1 VLGTGGEG
9 EVALTAFEQMATS
22 AEARILGDLAE
33 SALARGPLG
42 PMFENGVLTETI
54 EETNAFGGEAWHGW
68 ENLAE
73 ESQHWANQELQ
84 PVVMHPPIGYTG
96 LYGLNPQAD
105 PIACAM
111 LVIGC
116 GTSLVGRL
124 IQVMRGKG

>member
-1 VLGTGGEG
+1 
-9 EVALTAFEQMATS
+9 MATS
-22 AEARILGDLAE
+22 DQAKVLGNLAERILIK
-33 SALARGPLG
+33 SPLG
-42 PMFENGVLTETI
+42 PLYRDGMLTDTI
-54 EETNAFGGEAWHGW
+54 GETNEFGAEAWHGW
-68 ENLAE
+68 ANISEEAQRWEN
-73 ESQHWANQELQ
+73 HELQ

-124 IQVMRGKG
+124 IQVMRGKA